1 MTKGKAFVLF
11 TSRAMLRRTAEGM
24 AGWFEEQGWKLL
36 VQDRGNSRTR
46 LLREFKEDLHSVL
59 FGTDSF
65 WQGVDVPGE
74 SLSNV
79 ILTRLPFAVPDEPL
93 LEARCERIREKG
105 GEPFRDL
112 QLPEAV
118 LKFRQG
124 VGRLIRSREDRGQI
138 AVLDGRILT
147 KSYGKAFLQNF
158 QIRYLTR
165 FFVRLDVHFFV
176 KECNTCA
183 VVPPVFQSL
192 ESLNENRRRLLIANI
207 GYNSTHAYLVIVE
220 TNYR

>member
-1 MTKGKAFVLF
+1 
-11 TSRAMLRRTAEGM
+11 MLRKTAEGM

-65 WQGVDVPGE
+65 WQGVDVPGQ

-124 VGRLIRSREDRGQI
+124 VGRLIRSARVSSSAGLPIGFPSGCAPCVARHFGQ
-138 AVLDGRILT
+138 
-147 KSYGKAFLQNF
+147 
-158 QIRYLTR
+158 
-165 FFVRLDVHFFV
+165 FVH
-176 KECNTCA
+176 
-183 VVPPVFQSL
+183 
-192 ESLNENRRRLLIANI
+192 
-207 GYNSTHAYLVIVE
+207 
-220 TNYR
+220 

>member
-1 MTKGKAFVLF
+1 
-11 TSRAMLRRTAEGM
+11 M

-46 LLREFKEDLHSVL
+46 LLRDFKEDLHSVL

-147 KSYGKAFLQNF
+147 KSYGRSFLQM
-158 QIRYLTR
+158 LP
-165 FFVRLDVHFFV
+165 
-176 KECNTCA
+176 ECE
-183 VVPPVFQSL
+183 VEIL
-192 ESLNENRRRLLIANI
+192 EIEN
-207 GYNSTHAYLVIVE
+207 
-220 TNYR
+220 